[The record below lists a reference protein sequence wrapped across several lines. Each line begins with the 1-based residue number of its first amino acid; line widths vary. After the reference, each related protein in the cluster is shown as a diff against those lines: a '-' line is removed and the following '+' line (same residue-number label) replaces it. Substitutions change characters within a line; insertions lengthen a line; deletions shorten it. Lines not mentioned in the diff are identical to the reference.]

1 MNERKDN
8 RLMAALIIDSLVG
21 IALWALLI
29 VLKATGH
36 SSLHWAVVLSGI
48 VWIVWLLMGLSA
60 MMAAIV
66 GMIQKLKRLH
76 RRRKIERRTIKQA
89 KAVGVWGKP
98 KALGGRAL
106 ELMARK
112 CYGIKRLPGE
122 SDKDLRRRCMTKADN
137 EYAES
142 GRNGVWR

>member
-36 SSLHWAVVLSGI
+36 CNLHWAVVLSGI
-48 VWIVWLLMGLSA
+48 VWIVWLLMGLA
-60 MMAAIV
+60 AIMAAI
-66 GMIQKLKRLH
+66 GGIIQKLKRLH
-76 RRRKIERRTIKQA
+76 RRRKIDRRTIKQA
-89 KAVGVWGKP
+89 KAVGVWGEP

-112 CYGIKRLPGE
+112 YYGIKRLPGE
-122 SDKDLRRRCMTKADN
+122 SDKDLRRRCMTEADD
-137 EYAES
+137 EYAE
-142 GRNGVWR
+142 GEWR